1 MHISSSQKQTASTNN
16 QLATNGIIIKVCI
29 IIIFGPLLGEF
40 LPQTLKLAL
49 ESLHGLGGV
58 SQRQVLP
65 VIETSTLR
73 PVVRSIDDKGIIDH
87 CELVVH
93 EGSATM
99 IEEART

>member
-16 QLATNGIIIKVCI
+16 QLTTNGIIIKVCI
-29 IIIFGPLLGEF
+29 IIFGPFLREF

-65 VIETSTLR
+65 VVETSTLR